1 MNWNHFRDILI
12 DELSVEGLDGCT
24 FNHLYSIVKP
34 LFLSINNQLS
44 TDIYLRSYIWKIL
57 LSCSCI
63 ELYELPEKIHPISS
77 SNNLAIENLELNHRG
92 YSSTYNQR
100 KLILNKS
107 NYLILDNIQNID
119 RIHIV
124 VEQNVREFRIIQGR
138 YDTKQLFSKYEYA
151 LLECIC
157 KTRSKG
163 ISTSGNDG
171 LSKIFNI
178 NSKSLFYYLKQL
190 ISLDIIKKLNLTR
203 QLIGTLKQPILIM
216 TRYITTNDYLN
227 SKYTIIDRLKTYLEQ
242 CKNQS
247 CERNYLKTYLSLG
260 EKSFRSLMRKCKR
273 LNLIEKYNK
282 TMNEYDL
289 KKFLNNEDDS
299 STLISINNRIRLR
312 SYTFF
317 RLKSNNI
324 NKDDDEEIASSSDDD
339 NEQTDEDD
347 EDVIIDDN
355 DNVGGDDDDDD
366 DSNMLPLSEASSQLD
381 QKNLRLY
388 IDRPYHFQYYQ
399 LLEQVKHIG
408 LSQRDLANICHLSF
422 YSARSE
428 IKSLTKNMKH
438 ISLKSVQLN
447 QKGKIMENRIV
458 LKKYMPTTTKASTSS
473 TNNNIRQQ
481 IISKTPRTKRKKS
494 NNKQKEF
501 IETTQAESPTSLTEP
516 SSNSTSFIKC
526 EPIDAEHLDNEP
538 LLSRL
543 VSSEI
548 IWRPSIQSVSLNEPP
563 KKKSKT
569 RVNPVKRINIK
580 REHRLD
586 LIRSYMNEHPIC
598 TLTDLRAAIMLSE
611 RDEGLTIHMDR
622 KTLDKLVDELEKIH
636 KFLFRFTA
644 RIKQSRT
651 IICLAMNTI
660 DITPNCERIQQFKI
674 ELSQETIEVP
684 SSSSTTNKSKQ
695 LSRKNLLNTTNDQ
708 QDQII
713 EDNKQ
718 YDDDSKI
725 TIDHLFNNGLEEEKI
740 ALLKKKPLE
749 NITGFGNCYG
759 YVYKFQRCAILH
771 KFLFYLLYGYQG
783 KINNEIIESTIDI
796 DPPLV
801 SNDPEVQTILDSIP
815 TTRRYIGSNQGAN
828 WKTFVPPLDTRGR
841 SIPSGCLYLDDFLM
855 CMPVSIFLAIVY
867 VPYKVPGLMELLS
880 HPTKRYILVR
890 DLPAEMRYP
899 LVVRRHY
906 LYRITEVLKYLS
918 TLGLITFVD
927 RPIISRLEKLNTL
940 IYVHSKAYLINTI
953 NQTNNSNEPIENMS
967 NYPKQIYNFISL
979 TNINRYW
986 FDLIEIALN
995 TYRIKIFSRKQN
1007 RSHIIDILKQAIKPI
1022 SIENINEIKIP
1033 LGKTNGPAGFDYD
1046 LYLFLRKSW
1055 KLPYNNKRILK
1066 LLNREANHCCIPVC
1080 ELRVPIDV
1088 ALKRSYT
1095 RHLAQKRKNN
1105 IRKRGANILSSNFDT
1120 NLNSSLTTTTTT
1132 SSIFHKTKRNLH
1144 ITIKLL
1150 HNIENYGH
1158 LSRYIIPY
1166 ELLNQIQ
1173 FIDRRKKL
1181 LFQYIR
1187 DKNKTILNRY
1197 NDILCDKS
1205 MQKNINQRNKKK
1217 QKLNDEQ
1224 ESDDEEQINSTA
1236 LRVRWSPIEE
1246 RVISLINASLAFYLP
1261 RKQPNTPD
1269 ISQDS
1274 NSIGSRRPAAFLP
1287 FNKELFRA
1295 CLIRILPR
1303 SSRTKTPQNVVRK
1316 IKNDMSQQ
1324 TRLIQLEHLSV
1335 LCSTDTYLLTFRN
1348 EAKRYLKQR
1357 YRSNEHFFLLLFERI
1372 YYKFQNFIRT
1382 GYLHCIPQGTIE
1394 YLPNTKDE
1402 LLKQYKIIG
1411 KPSTIFQLSNQP
1423 ESTKSILSSTISMA
1437 AHSSLLSNER
1447 SGTIKAFILHCIF
1460 SQYPES
1466 LLNEIVY
1473 RLMHTDAVITLTKS
1487 NDIQRKITS
1496 EASTFLAGR
1505 AYHIN
1510 QRYIYRWYT
1519 YMPAIVLHETY
1530 SWINENILSKIDI
1543 NNIKNEIILTIDI
1556 EQQNNVAIAASF
1568 ITFFDSN
1575 YFDIN
1580 LSLPKSLDNEPEMI
1594 ITKLNK
1600 NNNNNDDDDDESN
1613 TDDDDN
1619 NDDEHER
1626 VFEQVLQS
1634 ARRIDQTRYEN
1645 INKRKF
1651 SIDNENTNKKLKV
1664 TTNENDISIS
1674 RTKSST
1680 SIRYQCSECSKSF
1693 LNRTSLVRHR
1703 HRQHEQHHQIKSNK
1717 TTLRPNSSTQNPL
1730 GRGRHATDTSS
1741 LSCCSINFI
1750 LSNEFLHEQY
1760 QHFYVQKSLYTI
1772 DKLIER
1778 FPLYFAV
1785 YDQEQH
1791 IEFNENNL
1799 LCNTILNSHEFG
1811 LNFYQLYN
1819 KVKLSMTFSECCKQ
1833 LHDYLIS
1840 GIIIAA
1846 GSRTRIYVHR
1856 KHARSWLIYSI
1867 RFRQHDNNNNLETL
1881 LTSAFVDSTSS
1892 MTTMDT
1898 EMIQDNRQIKCLNLS
1913 NNENII
1919 NNNNQ
1924 LILDQAE
1931 RIVFVPRPWKS
1942 TDGSINFAVLQR
1954 MMESLL
1960 LFIIDHPGTNLE
1972 YLYEHYKCVLQPVA
1986 INDCIELFQQMNCL
2000 ETVQVPLK
2008 KTIEKQINLYSN
2020 ENTDDEEEHE
2030 HQHEENIQYN
2040 TDNDFERI
2048 LFKTN
2053 YDYQQTTLY
2062 CFPTYDCLAKF
2073 GVSFPLSLTNQ
2084 QRGIDRMP
2092 FPSY

>member
-458 LKKYMPTTTKASTSS
+458 LKKYMPTTTTKASTSS

-548 IWRPSIQSVSLNEPP
+548 IWRPSIQSVPLNEPP

-1132 SSIFHKTKRNLH
+1132 SSSIFHKTKRNLN
-1144 ITIKLL
+1144 ISIKLS

-1717 TTLRPNSSTQNPL
+1717 STLRPNSSTQNPL

-1785 YDQEQH
+1785 YDQEQQ

-1931 RIVFVPRPWKS
+1931 VRK
-1942 TDGSINFAVLQR
+1942 L
-1954 MMESLL
+1954 
-1960 LFIIDHPGTNLE
+1960 
-1972 YLYEHYKCVLQPVA
+1972 
-1986 INDCIELFQQMNCL
+1986 
-2000 ETVQVPLK
+2000 
-2008 KTIEKQINLYSN
+2008 
-2020 ENTDDEEEHE
+2020 
-2030 HQHEENIQYN
+2030 
-2040 TDNDFERI
+2040 
-2048 LFKTN
+2048 
-2053 YDYQQTTLY
+2053 
-2062 CFPTYDCLAKF
+2062 
-2073 GVSFPLSLTNQ
+2073 
-2084 QRGIDRMP
+2084 
-2092 FPSY
+2092 

>member
-1 MNWNHFRDILI
+1 
-12 DELSVEGLDGCT
+12 
-24 FNHLYSIVKP
+24 
-34 LFLSINNQLS
+34 
-44 TDIYLRSYIWKIL
+44 
-57 LSCSCI
+57 
-63 ELYELPEKIHPISS
+63 
-77 SNNLAIENLELNHRG
+77 
-92 YSSTYNQR
+92 
-100 KLILNKS
+100 
-107 NYLILDNIQNID
+107 
-119 RIHIV
+119 
-124 VEQNVREFRIIQGR
+124 
-138 YDTKQLFSKYEYA
+138 
-151 LLECIC
+151 
-157 KTRSKG
+157 
-163 ISTSGNDG
+163 
-171 LSKIFNI
+171 
-178 NSKSLFYYLKQL
+178 
-190 ISLDIIKKLNLTR
+190 
-203 QLIGTLKQPILIM
+203 
-216 TRYITTNDYLN
+216 
-227 SKYTIIDRLKTYLEQ
+227 
-242 CKNQS
+242 
-247 CERNYLKTYLSLG
+247 
-260 EKSFRSLMRKCKR
+260 
-273 LNLIEKYNK
+273 
-282 TMNEYDL
+282 MNEYDL

-995 TYRIKIFSRKQN
+995 TYRIKIFSRKQ
-1007 RSHIIDILKQAIKPI
+1007 K
-1022 SIENINEIKIP
+1022 
-1033 LGKTNGPAGFDYD
+1033 
-1046 LYLFLRKSW
+1046 
-1055 KLPYNNKRILK
+1055 
-1066 LLNREANHCCIPVC
+1066 
-1080 ELRVPIDV
+1080 
-1088 ALKRSYT
+1088 
-1095 RHLAQKRKNN
+1095 
-1105 IRKRGANILSSNFDT
+1105 
-1120 NLNSSLTTTTTT
+1120 
-1132 SSIFHKTKRNLH
+1132 
-1144 ITIKLL
+1144 
-1150 HNIENYGH
+1150 
-1158 LSRYIIPY
+1158 
-1166 ELLNQIQ
+1166 
-1173 FIDRRKKL
+1173 
-1181 LFQYIR
+1181 
-1187 DKNKTILNRY
+1187 
-1197 NDILCDKS
+1197 
-1205 MQKNINQRNKKK
+1205 
-1217 QKLNDEQ
+1217 
-1224 ESDDEEQINSTA
+1224 
-1236 LRVRWSPIEE
+1236 
-1246 RVISLINASLAFYLP
+1246 
-1261 RKQPNTPD
+1261 
-1269 ISQDS
+1269 
-1274 NSIGSRRPAAFLP
+1274 
-1287 FNKELFRA
+1287 
-1295 CLIRILPR
+1295 
-1303 SSRTKTPQNVVRK
+1303 
-1316 IKNDMSQQ
+1316 
-1324 TRLIQLEHLSV
+1324 
-1335 LCSTDTYLLTFRN
+1335 
-1348 EAKRYLKQR
+1348 
-1357 YRSNEHFFLLLFERI
+1357 
-1372 YYKFQNFIRT
+1372 
-1382 GYLHCIPQGTIE
+1382 
-1394 YLPNTKDE
+1394 
-1402 LLKQYKIIG
+1402 
-1411 KPSTIFQLSNQP
+1411 
-1423 ESTKSILSSTISMA
+1423 
-1437 AHSSLLSNER
+1437 
-1447 SGTIKAFILHCIF
+1447 
-1460 SQYPES
+1460 
-1466 LLNEIVY
+1466 
-1473 RLMHTDAVITLTKS
+1473 
-1487 NDIQRKITS
+1487 
-1496 EASTFLAGR
+1496 
-1505 AYHIN
+1505 
-1510 QRYIYRWYT
+1510 
-1519 YMPAIVLHETY
+1519 
-1530 SWINENILSKIDI
+1530 
-1543 NNIKNEIILTIDI
+1543 
-1556 EQQNNVAIAASF
+1556 
-1568 ITFFDSN
+1568 
-1575 YFDIN
+1575 
-1580 LSLPKSLDNEPEMI
+1580 
-1594 ITKLNK
+1594 
-1600 NNNNNDDDDDESN
+1600 
-1613 TDDDDN
+1613 
-1619 NDDEHER
+1619 
-1626 VFEQVLQS
+1626 
-1634 ARRIDQTRYEN
+1634 
-1645 INKRKF
+1645 
-1651 SIDNENTNKKLKV
+1651 
-1664 TTNENDISIS
+1664 
-1674 RTKSST
+1674 
-1680 SIRYQCSECSKSF
+1680 
-1693 LNRTSLVRHR
+1693 
-1703 HRQHEQHHQIKSNK
+1703 
-1717 TTLRPNSSTQNPL
+1717 
-1730 GRGRHATDTSS
+1730 
-1741 LSCCSINFI
+1741 
-1750 LSNEFLHEQY
+1750 
-1760 QHFYVQKSLYTI
+1760 
-1772 DKLIER
+1772 
-1778 FPLYFAV
+1778 
-1785 YDQEQH
+1785 
-1791 IEFNENNL
+1791 
-1799 LCNTILNSHEFG
+1799 
-1811 LNFYQLYN
+1811 
-1819 KVKLSMTFSECCKQ
+1819 
-1833 LHDYLIS
+1833 
-1840 GIIIAA
+1840 
-1846 GSRTRIYVHR
+1846 
-1856 KHARSWLIYSI
+1856 
-1867 RFRQHDNNNNLETL
+1867 
-1881 LTSAFVDSTSS
+1881 
-1892 MTTMDT
+1892 
-1898 EMIQDNRQIKCLNLS
+1898 
-1913 NNENII
+1913 
-1919 NNNNQ
+1919 
-1924 LILDQAE
+1924 
-1931 RIVFVPRPWKS
+1931 
-1942 TDGSINFAVLQR
+1942 
-1954 MMESLL
+1954 
-1960 LFIIDHPGTNLE
+1960 
-1972 YLYEHYKCVLQPVA
+1972 
-1986 INDCIELFQQMNCL
+1986 
-2000 ETVQVPLK
+2000 
-2008 KTIEKQINLYSN
+2008 
-2020 ENTDDEEEHE
+2020 
-2030 HQHEENIQYN
+2030 
-2040 TDNDFERI
+2040 
-2048 LFKTN
+2048 
-2053 YDYQQTTLY
+2053 
-2062 CFPTYDCLAKF
+2062 
-2073 GVSFPLSLTNQ
+2073 
-2084 QRGIDRMP
+2084 
-2092 FPSY
+2092 

>member
-1 MNWNHFRDILI
+1 
-12 DELSVEGLDGCT
+12 
-24 FNHLYSIVKP
+24 
-34 LFLSINNQLS
+34 
-44 TDIYLRSYIWKIL
+44 
-57 LSCSCI
+57 
-63 ELYELPEKIHPISS
+63 
-77 SNNLAIENLELNHRG
+77 
-92 YSSTYNQR
+92 
-100 KLILNKS
+100 
-107 NYLILDNIQNID
+107 
-119 RIHIV
+119 
-124 VEQNVREFRIIQGR
+124 
-138 YDTKQLFSKYEYA
+138 
-151 LLECIC
+151 
-157 KTRSKG
+157 
-163 ISTSGNDG
+163 
-171 LSKIFNI
+171 
-178 NSKSLFYYLKQL
+178 
-190 ISLDIIKKLNLTR
+190 
-203 QLIGTLKQPILIM
+203 
-216 TRYITTNDYLN
+216 
-227 SKYTIIDRLKTYLEQ
+227 
-242 CKNQS
+242 
-247 CERNYLKTYLSLG
+247 
-260 EKSFRSLMRKCKR
+260 
-273 LNLIEKYNK
+273 
-282 TMNEYDL
+282 MNEYDL

-1095 RHLAQKRKNN
+1095 RHL
-1105 IRKRGANILSSNFDT
+1105 
-1120 NLNSSLTTTTTT
+1120 
-1132 SSIFHKTKRNLH
+1132 
-1144 ITIKLL
+1144 
-1150 HNIENYGH
+1150 
-1158 LSRYIIPY
+1158 II
-1166 ELLNQIQ
+1166 
-1173 FIDRRKKL
+1173 
-1181 LFQYIR
+1181 
-1187 DKNKTILNRY
+1187 
-1197 NDILCDKS
+1197 
-1205 MQKNINQRNKKK
+1205 
-1217 QKLNDEQ
+1217 
-1224 ESDDEEQINSTA
+1224 
-1236 LRVRWSPIEE
+1236 
-1246 RVISLINASLAFYLP
+1246 
-1261 RKQPNTPD
+1261 
-1269 ISQDS
+1269 
-1274 NSIGSRRPAAFLP
+1274 
-1287 FNKELFRA
+1287 
-1295 CLIRILPR
+1295 
-1303 SSRTKTPQNVVRK
+1303 
-1316 IKNDMSQQ
+1316 
-1324 TRLIQLEHLSV
+1324 
-1335 LCSTDTYLLTFRN
+1335 
-1348 EAKRYLKQR
+1348 
-1357 YRSNEHFFLLLFERI
+1357 
-1372 YYKFQNFIRT
+1372 
-1382 GYLHCIPQGTIE
+1382 
-1394 YLPNTKDE
+1394 
-1402 LLKQYKIIG
+1402 
-1411 KPSTIFQLSNQP
+1411 
-1423 ESTKSILSSTISMA
+1423 
-1437 AHSSLLSNER
+1437 
-1447 SGTIKAFILHCIF
+1447 
-1460 SQYPES
+1460 
-1466 LLNEIVY
+1466 IV
-1473 RLMHTDAVITLTKS
+1473 
-1487 NDIQRKITS
+1487 
-1496 EASTFLAGR
+1496 
-1505 AYHIN
+1505 
-1510 QRYIYRWYT
+1510 
-1519 YMPAIVLHETY
+1519 
-1530 SWINENILSKIDI
+1530 
-1543 NNIKNEIILTIDI
+1543 
-1556 EQQNNVAIAASF
+1556 
-1568 ITFFDSN
+1568 
-1575 YFDIN
+1575 
-1580 LSLPKSLDNEPEMI
+1580 
-1594 ITKLNK
+1594 
-1600 NNNNNDDDDDESN
+1600 
-1613 TDDDDN
+1613 
-1619 NDDEHER
+1619 
-1626 VFEQVLQS
+1626 
-1634 ARRIDQTRYEN
+1634 
-1645 INKRKF
+1645 
-1651 SIDNENTNKKLKV
+1651 V

-1931 RIVFVPRPWKS
+1931 VRK
-1942 TDGSINFAVLQR
+1942 L
-1954 MMESLL
+1954 
-1960 LFIIDHPGTNLE
+1960 
-1972 YLYEHYKCVLQPVA
+1972 
-1986 INDCIELFQQMNCL
+1986 
-2000 ETVQVPLK
+2000 
-2008 KTIEKQINLYSN
+2008 
-2020 ENTDDEEEHE
+2020 
-2030 HQHEENIQYN
+2030 
-2040 TDNDFERI
+2040 
-2048 LFKTN
+2048 
-2053 YDYQQTTLY
+2053 
-2062 CFPTYDCLAKF
+2062 
-2073 GVSFPLSLTNQ
+2073 
-2084 QRGIDRMP
+2084 
-2092 FPSY
+2092 